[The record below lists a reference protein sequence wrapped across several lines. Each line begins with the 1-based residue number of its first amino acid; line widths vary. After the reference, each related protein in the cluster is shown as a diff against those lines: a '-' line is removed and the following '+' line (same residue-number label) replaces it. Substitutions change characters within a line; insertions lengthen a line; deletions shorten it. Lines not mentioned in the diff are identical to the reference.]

1 MTAPPA
7 PVADCIVAGRPFA
20 DRIVQLDALRGLAVL
35 GIAWMNV
42 LVFAMPS
49 QAYYNPLAWP
59 MAGDAPSPLDGFVW
73 AAGFVFVE
81 DKFRTLFAML
91 FGAGCAILIER
102 GGAHPWRAHYA
113 RMAVL
118 FAIGLVHATFLA
130 SNDILRAY
138 AIAGMLLPFF
148 TLLSAQAL
156 VACAVGLVAVH
167 VGAGF
172 AMTGGGLWDW
182 QAGRLGTD
190 AVLFAE
196 MNFGADPAAVQAMLE
211 QGSESFGERVT
222 RRLDGFGN
230 QLWAIAG
237 SVPLNLAGI
246 VLGMALWRSGLLKGE
261 WRTFRLQRLA
271 AVCALAAV
279 PALLGLAWWVAGSGF
294 PGVLAGAA
302 ALVISAPFDT
312 LLGVAYAALA
322 MALFAP
328 DGGSTRR
335 LAAAGRMSLT
345 NYILTSLVLSALY
358 ASWGLGLFGTVT
370 RTEAVLSTLI
380 PAALILLWSPLW
392 LARFGQG
399 PLEWLWRRSA
409 GLLA

>member
-1 MTAPPA
+1 MTAPPT
-7 PVADCIVAGRPFA
+7 PPSPPLSH
-20 DRIVQLDALRGLAVL
+20 RIVQLDALRGLAVL

-42 LVFAMPS
+42 LIFAMPS

-59 MAGDAPSPLDGFVW
+59 VPGEAPSPLDSFAW
-73 AAGFVFVE
+73 ATSFVFVE

-102 GGAHPWRAHYA
+102 GGDHPWRAHYA

-118 FAIGLVHATFLA
+118 FTIGLAHATLLA

-138 AIAGMLLPFF
+138 AAAGMLLPFF
-148 TLLSAQAL
+148 TLLSANAL
-156 VACAVGLVAVH
+156 IASAVGLVALH

-196 MNFGADPAAVQAMLE
+196 MNFGADPAAVQAMLD
-211 QGSESFGERVT
+211 QGRESFGERLA
-222 RRLDGFGN
+222 RRLGGLGS

-246 VLGMALWRSGLLKGE
+246 VLGMALWRNGLLKGE
-261 WRTFRLQRLA
+261 WRLFRLQRLA
-271 AVCALAAV
+271 ALCALAAI
-279 PALLGLAWWVAGSGF
+279 PTLLGLAWWVAGSGF

-328 DGGSTRR
+328 DGSLTRR
-335 LAAAGRMSLT
+335 LAAVGRMSLS
-345 NYILTSLVLSALY
+345 NYILTSVVLSALY

-370 RTEAVLSTLI
+370 RSEALASTLI
-380 PAALILLWSPLW
+380 PAGLILLWSPLW
-392 LARFGQG
+392 LAHFRQG